1 MKEKIKI
8 IAAAGILALISG
20 IFSGCGD
27 LLGKGQE
34 ELLLPSDPAA
44 TGTLT
49 GEAETVDTLAYSSP
63 SSEEAEGETVQA
75 DAAAI
80 DKTGEDDGQET
91 KECVVHICGAVVHPG
106 VYTLEEKSRV
116 YQAID
121 RAGGLLED
129 ADADFLNQA
138 DFLSDGMKLY
148 VPTKEEVKAAGELPK
163 WQDVGKNTGSAGET
177 DRADREKEDSLVNIN
192 TAGEELLCTLPG
204 IGSSKAM
211 SIISYREKNGSFR
224 QIEDI
229 MNVEGIKEGLFLKIR
244 DKITV

>member
-8 IAAAGILALISG
+8 IAAAGILALSSG

-34 ELLLPSDPAA
+34 ELLLTSEAANTEGLAFPSP
-44 TGTLT
+44 L
-49 GEAETVDTLAYSSP
+49 
-63 SSEEAEGETVQA
+63 SEGAEGETVQA
-75 DAAAI
+75 DASAI
-80 DKTGEDDGQET
+80 DKTGKDDGQET

-121 RAGGLLED
+121 RAGGFLED

-163 WQDVGKNTGSAGET
+163 WQDVGKNTGSAVE
-177 DRADREKEDSLVNIN
+177 ADREKEDSLVNIN

-211 SIISYREKNGSFR
+211 GIISYREKNGSFR

-229 MNVEGIKEGLFLKIR
+229 MNVEGIKEGLFQKIR

>member
-8 IAAAGILALISG
+8 IAAAGILALSSG

-34 ELLLPSDPAA
+34 ELLLTSEPANTEGLAFPSP
-44 TGTLT
+44 L
-49 GEAETVDTLAYSSP
+49 
-63 SSEEAEGETVQA
+63 SEGAEGETVQA
-75 DAAAI
+75 DASAI
-80 DKTGEDDGQET
+80 DKTGKDDGQET

-121 RAGGLLED
+121 RAGGFLED

-163 WQDVGKNTGSAGET
+163 WQDVGKNTGSAVE
-177 DRADREKEDSLVNIN
+177 ADREKEDSLVNIN

-211 SIISYREKNGSFR
+211 GIISYREKNGSFR
-224 QIEDI
+224 RIEDI
-229 MNVEGIKEGLFLKIR
+229 MNVEGIKEGLFQKIR

>member
-1 MKEKIKI
+1 M
-8 IAAAGILALISG
+8 
-20 IFSGCGD
+20 
-27 LLGKGQE
+27 
-34 ELLLPSDPAA
+34 
-44 TGTLT
+44 
-49 GEAETVDTLAYSSP
+49 
-63 SSEEAEGETVQA
+63 
-75 DAAAI
+75 
-80 DKTGEDDGQET
+80 
-91 KECVVHICGAVVHPG
+91 HPG

-121 RAGGLLED
+121 RAGGFLED

-163 WQDVGKNTGSAGET
+163 WQDVGKNTGSAVE
-177 DRADREKEDSLVNIN
+177 ADREKEDSLVNIN

-211 SIISYREKNGSFR
+211 GIISYREKNGSFR

-229 MNVEGIKEGLFLKIR
+229 MNVEGIKEGLFQKIR
-244 DKITV
+244 DNISV